1 MSSELMAWWWRRWVV
16 VAGDEGGLSVLRR
29 DVRLE
34 RRREILLEMAA
45 RSGARGRG
53 GGLEEDEGGMI
64 RLGSLVGL
72 SKGCFYVMI

>member
-1 MSSELMAWWWRRWVV
+1 MA
-16 VAGDEGGLSVLRR
+16 AAADDEGGLSVLRR

-53 GGLEEDEGGMI
+53 AGLEEEDEGGMTGVDFVDWLI
-64 RLGSLVGL
+64 VRLQG
-72 SKGCFYVMI
+72 

>member
-1 MSSELMAWWWRRWVV
+1 M
-16 VAGDEGGLSVLRR
+16 RR

-53 GGLEEDEGGMI
+53 GGLDEEDEGGMI
-64 RLGSLVGL
+64 EIGFVG
-72 SKGCFYVMI
+72 